1 MLAHVCPPSHWP
13 ACSVRL
19 AIVTLSLGHYLTFF
33 FNGRTFFFLPLKWK
47 LCIAPVNGKQ
57 ASFATNRRYY

>member
-19 AIVTLSLGHYLTFF
+19 AIVTLSLGRYLTFF
-33 FNGRTFFFLPLKWK
+33 FNGRTFFF
-47 LCIAPVNGKQ
+47 
-57 ASFATNRRYY
+57 FAFKMETLYRSRKRETGIVCHK